1 MDARWFRNT
10 RLIPLLA
17 LLFLNASA
25 AGPHDAVHAARA
37 AIDRADYDLATR
49 LIGDALKQYGTRD
62 SADVWELRVL
72 RGEVLVSRGRSAEA
86 LQALAFDIPSRYART
101 ETTVRQVLMRAY
113 GHYLSRDMKTA
124 AETIATAK
132 SLAEKYHPDA
142 LGDVY
147 VAMGTIDSK
156 RREEYS
162 REALVYARRA
172 KRSIT
177 EAKAMINLAN
187 ALADQERYA
196 EAIQFAEQALH
207 ISRPMHVEKTT
218 QNAEGVL
225 GWAYFELGDFE
236 EAEELFTAA
245 EATSTRIGADFYRVA
260 WLIQLGNIR
269 FERRDW
275 SGADR
280 FYREAVGIGR
290 SSKHYQLGIALAN
303 LARVAIELGRF
314 EDARR
319 FNAEALDVKR
329 AEKNEEAELSS
340 NIVEARIAIA
350 SSDLLRAEK
359 LLRDVVRE
367 TNRSTTLVEAE
378 SWLAR
383 LYARMNRQDVA
394 ATHFQ
399 RAVDATRQARSEIK
413 DRELR
418 FSFFNTAQELFTAY
432 VDFLASS
439 NRKEDALAVT
449 ELSRA
454 QTLEEGL
461 NARAEPRAL
470 DARAVAKKNNATILC
485 YWLGRDRSYL
495 WVVTAAEV
503 KLVPLPPDTAIEK
516 TVTAYGNDL
525 RSPYGWLAARGE
537 ELYRTL
543 IAPAGIAK
551 GSRVIVVADGKLHT
565 LNFETLV
572 VPGASR
578 HYWIEDVTVMN
589 AGSLQLLARSASKPK
604 TSVRMLLVGNAP
616 NPAFP
621 QLRFAADEMRRIER
635 RFPNPKVLEG
645 PAATPAAYK
654 AASPGTYDY
663 VHFVAHGV
671 PTRKRPLDSAVILA
685 RDASSSYKLLARDV
699 VDQPLNARLV
709 TISSCH
715 GAGTRTYA
723 GEGVVGLA
731 WAFLRAGA
739 DQVVASLWEVNDAAA
754 PQLMDAMYEGI
765 RANRDPAV
773 ALRDAKLKLLRS
785 GKLFRYPRYW
795 APFVLYAGT

>member
-1 MDARWFRNT
+1 MAARSGLERT
-10 RLIPLLA
+10 VLPLLA
-17 LLFLNASA
+17 VLLLAPPA
-25 AGPHDAVHAARA
+25 AVVSEDIAVRDARA
-37 AIDRADYDLATR
+37 AINLGDFARAEKI
-49 LIGDALKQYGTRD
+49 IGDALAAAKNTQ
-62 SADVWELRVL
+62 AFWELRIL
-72 RGEVLVSRGRSAEA
+72 RGELLIGRGQPAEGLA
-86 LQALAFDIPSRYART
+86 ELAFDLPPKYRQSETAMQQLLLRAFATGDVKWVDAAKKLATEHQPS
-101 ETTVRQVLMRAY
+101 M
-113 GHYLSRDMKTA
+113 
-124 AETIATAK
+124 
-132 SLAEKYHPDA
+132 

-147 VAMGTIDSK
+147 FTMSAVK
-156 RREEYS
+156 RTEKDA
-162 REALVYARRA
+162 REAIRLSRKYGRH
-172 KRSIT
+172 ST
-177 EAKAMINLAN
+177 EAKALAN
-187 ALADQERYA
+187 LGFVLCLQQR
-196 EAIQFAEQALH
+196 FAESIQWSEQAARLG
-207 ISRPMHVEKTT
+207 RELRLEKIAEKGDG
-218 QNAEGVL
+218 NA
-225 GWAYFELGDFE
+225 GWAYFELGDYE
-236 EAEELFTAA
+236 TAEELFTRA
-245 EATSTRIGADFYRVA
+245 EARARRIQVVSEPIP

-269 FERRDW
+269 FQQRDW
-275 SGADR
+275 EGAAR
-280 FYREAVGIGR
+280 YYRDAITAATQQQRG
-290 SSKHYQLGIALAN
+290 YALAN
-303 LARVAIELGRF
+303 MARISMELNRF
-314 EDARR
+314 DDAKR
-319 FNAEALDVKR
+319 FNAQALEAKR
-329 AEKNEEAELSS
+329 AAKDEEAELTSTL
-340 NIVEARIAIA
+340 IDARISTALGDDPRAQKLLESVLRTTKHNSTLMECETILA
-350 SSDLLRAEK
+350 RVFARIGRSDL
-359 LLRDVVRE
+359 
-367 TNRSTTLVEAE
+367 
-378 SWLAR
+378 
-383 LYARMNRQDVA
+383 A
-394 ATHFQ
+394 ATHF
-399 RAVDATRQARSEIK
+399 RSAVEVVNDARKEVK
-413 DRELR
+413 DKDLR
-418 FSFFNTAQELFTAY
+418 FAFFNSTGELFTAY
-432 VDFLASS
+432 IDFLVTT

-461 NARAEPRAL
+461 NVRAEPRAL

-495 WVVTAAEV
+495 WVVTPAEV

-525 RSPYGWLAARGE
+525 RSPYGWLTARGE

-621 QLRFAADEMRRIER
+621 QLRYAADEMRRIER